1 MEYIPTIGLEL
12 HCEMNTSS
20 KVFSAGKNEYN
31 EIPNVNIAPL
41 DMAFPGTLP
50 VLNKEALRKAFRMS
64 LALNCQTPD
73 ILLFDRKN
81 YYYPD
86 LPKGYQITQM
96 KKPVGING
104 YLDIDVEGKEER
116 VLIHDIHLEEDTAS
130 QDHYDDYSVLD
141 YNRSGVPLVE
151 IVTEP
156 CLHSS
161 ASVISYLETLR
172 NTFKYCDI
180 SDADTKLGQIRC
192 DVNISVSTDEKLGT
206 KVEIKNINSF
216 ANVAKAIDSEVNRQI
231 NLLKQN
237 KKEKIIQE
245 TRRYNEESNQTI
257 SMRSKVDAIDY
268 KYFVEANIPKMQIS
282 KEYLDEIKKEIPV
295 LPYYRYKKYIQD
307 YQLTEKEANQ
317 LIKDKNISDYYEK
330 CIEIGINP
338 KLAVNWICVN
348 ILTILNKE
356 DISIKE
362 FYLTPN
368 LLKQITDKL
377 EDNTISS
384 KQAKEIFNK
393 SLENKK
399 EPKEFI
405 STENTQLS
413 DESKLREIV
422 ENIINNNQ
430 AQVADYKNGHDNLFK
445 YFVGQVM
452 KETKGKANPVIT
464 NQLLKEYLD

>member
-1 MEYIPTIGLEL
+1 
-12 HCEMNTSS
+12 
-20 KVFSAGKNEYN
+20 
-31 EIPNVNIAPL
+31 
-41 DMAFPGTLP
+41 
-50 VLNKEALRKAFRMS
+50 
-64 LALNCQTPD
+64 
-73 ILLFDRKN
+73 
-81 YYYPD
+81 
-86 LPKGYQITQM
+86 
-96 KKPVGING
+96 
-104 YLDIDVEGKEER
+104 
-116 VLIHDIHLEEDTAS
+116 
-130 QDHYDDYSVLD
+130 
-141 YNRSGVPLVE
+141 
-151 IVTEP
+151 
-156 CLHSS
+156 
-161 ASVISYLETLR
+161 
-172 NTFKYCDI
+172 
-180 SDADTKLGQIRC
+180 
-192 DVNISVSTDEKLGT
+192 
-206 KVEIKNINSF
+206 
-216 ANVAKAIDSEVNRQI
+216 
-231 NLLKQN
+231 
-237 KKEKIIQE
+237 
-245 TRRYNEESNQTI
+245 
-257 SMRSKVDAIDY
+257 MRSKVDAIDY